1 MSMAILDRLTY
12 ISVMLYLMYILAKGW
27 NRLTPVY

>member
-1 MSMAILDRLTY
+1 MPVAILDRLTY
-12 ISVMLYLMYILAKGW
+12 ISVMIYLLYILAEGW